1 MPLPYL
7 IGEEVFNFLSYLNY
21 GDTVAD
27 KGGGVGGERWPGPA
41 ELQ

>member
-21 GDTVAD
+21 GYTVAD
-27 KGGGVGGERWPGPA
+27 KGGGGRRREVARA
-41 ELQ
+41 C